1 MKTRDTAEPTMSREE
16 MADDYSRLKR
26 EYTLLHE
33 EYRRLQSEKDKQ
45 LKLYGVVNRQG
56 TVNLKR
62 VEEIQERINLLSK
75 LKKEFEEYNRSK
87 QIHTKEVEILQAR
100 IKELEWVLN

>member
-45 LKLYGVVNRQG
+45 LKLYGVVKSLPTEECVREWYKEGNNDAGFWTTKIEIDNETVFTEVYKALKYFINRWQ
-56 TVNLKR
+56 
-62 VEEIQERINLLSK
+62 
-75 LKKEFEEYNRSK
+75 
-87 QIHTKEVEILQAR
+87 
-100 IKELEWVLN
+100 